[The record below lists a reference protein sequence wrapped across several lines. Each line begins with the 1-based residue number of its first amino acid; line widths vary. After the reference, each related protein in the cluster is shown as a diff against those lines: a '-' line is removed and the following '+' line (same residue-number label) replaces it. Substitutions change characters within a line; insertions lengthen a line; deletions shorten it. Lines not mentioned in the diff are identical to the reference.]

1 MVKKGIQ
8 LIKAAKKGERVGGCS
23 FSFRVDG
30 GISFAN
36 IHKKVLYPFTENFL
50 IVSKILSNLNVKSL
64 VRFIQSNYKLSV
76 HVCTRLNLILYA
88 LKITINTPWK
98 S

>member
-1 MVKKGIQ
+1 M
-8 LIKAAKKGERVGGCS
+8 IKAAKKGEGVGGYS

-36 IHKKVLYPFTENFL
+36 IHKKVLYPFTESFS
-50 IVSKILSNLNVKSL
+50 IVTNILSNLNVKSL
-64 VRFIQSNYKLSV
+64 VRFLLNNYKLLV
-76 HVCTRLNLILYA
+76 YVCTRLNLILYA

>member
-1 MVKKGIQ
+1 M
-8 LIKAAKKGERVGGCS
+8 IKAAKKGERVGGCS

-64 VRFIQSNYKLSV
+64 VRFIQSNDKLLV
-76 HVCTRLNLILYA
+76 HVGTRLNLILYA
-88 LKITINTPWK
+88 LNITINTAGK